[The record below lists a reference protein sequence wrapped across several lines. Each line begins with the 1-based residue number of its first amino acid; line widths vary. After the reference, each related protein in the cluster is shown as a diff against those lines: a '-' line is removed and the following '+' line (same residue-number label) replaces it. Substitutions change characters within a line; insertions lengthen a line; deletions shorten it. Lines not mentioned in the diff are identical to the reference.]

1 VTPTITPVVAE
12 TLTDRIL
19 QDPAG
24 GSVTLTRDA
33 FHRLMR
39 ATHGIVVLRG
49 KVWELKAE
57 RVDGKN
63 VKIRLREER

>member
-1 VTPTITPVVAE
+1 
-12 TLTDRIL
+12 
-19 QDPAG
+19 
-24 GSVTLTRDA
+24 
-33 FHRLMR
+33 MR

-57 RVDGKN
+57 RVDAKN